1 MPNAIR
7 STPVANPTV
16 VLLPGL
22 LCDQA
27 FWTARA
33 ALQQLAPVVVADFS
47 QSASIAAMAQ
57 QALAAAPGPIVAI
70 GHSMGGRVALEA
82 MRQTPRR
89 IAGLALLDTGIH
101 TRRPGEE
108 EKRAAMIRLAYE
120 QGMAALADAWVPPMV
135 DPRRRDDAALL
146 APMKA
151 MVLRATPEQ
160 HERQMRALLERPDP
174 RALLPGV
181 ACPALVMV
189 GRHDQWSPLSQHEEI
204 AALIPGAK
212 LAVIEDAGH
221 MTLMEQ
227 PAASTAVLVDWLR
240 GVLDG
245 LRERPS

>member
-1 MPNAIR
+1 M
-7 STPVANPTV
+7 
-16 VLLPGL
+16 PGL

-33 ALQQLAPVVVADFS
+33 ALERLAPVVVADFS
-47 QSASIAAMAQ
+47 HSTSIEAMAER
-57 QALAAAPGPIVAI
+57 ALAATDGPIVAI

-82 MRQTPRR
+82 MRQAPQR
-89 IAGLALLDTGIH
+89 ITGLALLDTGIH
-101 TRRPGEE
+101 TRKSGEE

-120 QGMAALADAWVPPMV
+120 QGMAALADVWVPPMV
-135 DPRRRDDAALL
+135 DPRRQGEAALL

-174 RALLPGV
+174 RTLLPTI
-181 ACPALVMV
+181 ACPTLVMV
-189 GRHDQWSPLSQHEEI
+189 GRHDQWSPLAQHEEI
-204 AALIPGAK
+204 AALIPGAR

-227 PAASTAVLVDWLR
+227 PAASEAVLVGWLR
-240 GVLDG
+240 EVLS
-245 LRERPS
+245 RIAQQ